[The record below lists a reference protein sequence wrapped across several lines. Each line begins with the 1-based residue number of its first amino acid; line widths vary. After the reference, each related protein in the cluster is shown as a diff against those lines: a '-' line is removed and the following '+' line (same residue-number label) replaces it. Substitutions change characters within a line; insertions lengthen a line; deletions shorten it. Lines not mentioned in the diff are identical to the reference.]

1 MTGDELRLA
10 RIKLGKLWGW
20 KRAAFAS
27 ELGRALLNPARDPG
41 EMIRDYESRR
51 DTPIPWALAAS
62 VQLLLN
68 GALPPGGI
76 PVRYY
81 DLTVKRPRAA

>member
-10 RIKLGKLWGW
+10 RIRLGKMWGW
-20 KRAAFAS
+20 NRAVFAS

-41 EMIRDYESRR
+41 EMIRDHESRR
-51 DTPIPWALAAS
+51 GVAIPWPLASS